1 MANNQQNIHL
11 FEACNNNNIENV
23 NKLISEGGVDV
34 NGNDKYGF
42 TPLFIASIR
51 NNAEIADLLILNGAD
66 VNPQYI
72 DKPDSPLLIASSL
85 KHLEMVELLLSKGA
99 EVNYE
104 NKRTITP
111 LFMACLN
118 NNIEVIEVLLHYGAE
133 PHKRNKKWQTP
144 YGVGSDNVKKFI
156 DSWNGHFKGIRVLK
170 KLCVYNPIACE
181 YGLDE
186 NGFGFDE
193 CLSKFMG

>member
-23 NKLISEGGVDV
+23 NKFISEGGVDV

-51 NNAEIADLLILNGAD
+51 NNVEIADLLILNGAD
-66 VNPQYI
+66 VNPKYI

-118 NNIEVIEVLLHYGAE
+118 NNIGVIEVLLHYGAE
-133 PHKRNKKWQTP
+133 PHKRNKKLQTP

>member
-1 MANNQQNIHL
+1 MANIDI

-23 NKLISEGGVDV
+23 KKFISEGADV
-34 NGNDKYGF
+34 NGKDKYGF
-42 TPLFIASIR
+42 TPLFIAAIR
-51 NNAEIADLLILNGAD
+51 NNAEIADLLISKGAD
-66 VNPQYI
+66 VNPKYI

-85 KHLEMVELLLSKGA
+85 RHFEMVELLLSKGA

-111 LFMACLN
+111 LFMACLS
-118 NNIEVIEVLLHYGAE
+118 NNIEVIEILLHYGAE
-133 PHKRNKKWQTP
+133 PHKQNKKCQTP
-144 YGVGSDNVKKFI
+144 YGVGSNVVKKFI
-156 DSWNGHFKGIRVLK
+156 DSWNGPLKGIRVLK

-193 CLSKFMG
+193 CLSNFMG